1 MRTKRITVKEVE
13 YVAFSFAQ
21 KLMTYDEPIPEFG
34 SRFPNTL
41 ESCIDTPFMQ
51 FNRKDLY
58 RGLVGKTSVLFYF
71 LIKNHPFQNGN
82 KRIAVMTILYLFHKN
97 GKWIRMSNEDLYN
110 FAKGIARSK
119 PTSREKIILQI
130 QTTLK
135 KYSIDLKD
143 AHN

>member
-1 MRTKRITVKEVE
+1 MRTKRITVREVE

-34 SRFPNTL
+34 TRFQNIL

-58 RGLVGKTSVLFYF
+58 RGLVGKASALFYF

-82 KRIAVMTILYLFHKN
+82 KRIAVMTVLYLFHKN
-97 GKWIRMSNEDLYN
+97 GKWIKMNNEDLYN

-119 PTSREKIILQI
+119 PTSSEKIIIQI
-130 QTTLK
+130 QRTLK
-135 KYSIDLKD
+135 KYTIDLKD
-143 AHN
+143 T